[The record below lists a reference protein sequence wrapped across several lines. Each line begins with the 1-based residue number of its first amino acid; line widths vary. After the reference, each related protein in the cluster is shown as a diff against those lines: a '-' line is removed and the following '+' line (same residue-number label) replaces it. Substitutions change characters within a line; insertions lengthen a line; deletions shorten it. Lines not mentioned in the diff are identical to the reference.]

1 MATPKNSP
9 RDAMVPGALPPS
21 PVSVGAAVAA
31 EMASSPRY
39 HTVHADRSPTVAA
52 RRYVVKVV
60 AEKSDIVTNRLL

>member
-9 RDAMVPGALPPS
+9 RDPMVPGALPPS

-39 HTVHADRSPTVAA
+39 HTVTDRSPTVAA
-52 RRYVVKVV
+52 RRYVVKLVSV
-60 AEKSDIVTNRLL
+60 QTPDIG